1 VIQIKIRIKFFNKIK
16 KKNYFYKEEL
26 RFEMN
31 RALAPPRLVYA
42 FMVRSFVSVTIC
54 PHNLTCIK
62 AEVFFARLLINN
74 DKTTSTKLLTDF
86 GYITLQT
93 LLEKVHIHSHNRSF
107 SRIR

>member
-1 VIQIKIRIKFFNKIK
+1 MIQIKIRINFFNKIK
-16 KKNYFYKEEL
+16 KIIIYFYKEEI

-42 FMVRSFVSVTIC
+42 LRSFVSVTIC